1 MREHLAGWL
10 AAFPDLQLRIEHMLA
25 EGDLV
30 FTNMVLE
37 GTHLGDWGGIPRTGK
52 RVSIRSMVVHCIVD
66 GKIREDW
73 VLAESLGFLQQL
85 GVAPATAEMLATAAR
100 K

>member
-1 MREHLAGWL
+1 
-10 AAFPDLQLRIEHMLA
+10 MLA